1 MHKGAREA
9 KESEA
14 LRRIVHG
21 APGRSHLGSP
31 QLSTADV
38 YLLTDSTEV
47 RSAYIQYVQ
56 SVLLRSINITT
67 NPVFF
72 EILKFTTEFLFVP
85 EKKNFKPG
93 VYIFSFFLVF
103 FSYKICFFK

>member
-72 EILKFTTEFLFVP
+72 
-85 EKKNFKPG
+85 
-93 VYIFSFFLVF
+93 
-103 FSYKICFFK
+103 